1 MLHWFSAQKLWV
13 KILLPSLVTI
23 VLLLGSGV
31 FSFLLLRSQ
40 MQHQNDLESSLDESQ
55 KVSETLKQYAEGQT
69 KVYKAVSF
77 ALAGLE
83 VEKSEALLNEV
94 LADRKKL
101 EKSLAD
107 WKSTLPDAMAKNAI
121 DSSLKASAQYYRW
134 VGEIL
139 DNLEDP
145 VTAAANMV
153 TTEKK
158 YHLLQEHLSI
168 PRKRVEDQSKRLSAM
183 VEENLTTLQVRMA
196 IASLLVVFLS
206 VGLSLL
212 GLQLIMRGVRSAK
225 VDVQQITDG
234 DLSHAVERI
243 SNDEVGALVEAVDSM
258 RLKMQ
263 ILIGQVKSSS
273 QTLKGTSQ
281 QISGLSGNLQQS
293 TRTINDRTQT
303 IVQASHAM
311 TDQSEKMNASASDV
325 TKAAESSSYSLKQLL
340 ETIREISTSCTKEAD
355 MARST
360 KGTAESLVSGMAELR
375 VASNEIGSISG
386 MINSIASK
394 TRLLALNATIEAAAA
409 GEAGK
414 GFAVVANEV
423 KELAQQS
430 TLAANQ
436 IQEKIA
442 AVQTQAD
449 MQNEAVKSIATVI
462 DEFAEIALVIAS
474 AVEEQAATV
483 RSMTGTME
491 SVTHATTTMEKG
503 IADVSQRSRNVL
515 AAVNDVVKVIEEA
528 GAWVEETTKSSQ
540 GLREMSRTLADRV
553 SIFKV

>member
-1 MLHWFSAQKLWV
+1 MLRWFSAQKLWV

-23 VLLLGSGV
+23 VLLLGSGF
-31 FSFLLLRSQ
+31 FSFLLLRTQ
-40 MQHQNDLESSLDESQ
+40 MQHQNSLESSLEESR

-83 VEKSEALLNEV
+83 IEKSEALLNEV

-101 EKSLAD
+101 EKSLED
-107 WKSTLPDAMAKNAI
+107 WKSTLQDAMAKNSI
-121 DSSLKASAQYYRW
+121 DSSLKASAQYFRW

-158 YHLLQEHLSI
+158 FHLLQEHLSI
-168 PRKRVEDQSKRLSAM
+168 PRKRVEDQSHILSDM
-183 VEENLTTLQVRMA
+183 VEKNLTTLQVRMA
-196 IASLLVVFLS
+196 MASLLVVFLS
-206 VGLSLL
+206 VGLSLI

-225 VDVQQITDG
+225 SDVQQITDG
-234 DLSHAVERI
+234 DLAHTVERI

-273 QTLKGTSQ
+273 QTLKGTSH
-281 QISGLSGNLQQS
+281 QISGLSSNLQQS

-311 TDQSEKMNASASDV
+311 TEQSEKMNESASEV
-325 TKAAESSSYSLKQLL
+325 TKAAESSSFSLKQLL
-340 ETIREISTSCTKEAD
+340 ETIREISTSCTKEAE

-360 KGTAESLVSGMAELR
+360 KGTAESLVEGMGELR
-375 VASNEIGSISG
+375 AASNEIGSISG

-436 IQEKIA
+436 IQEKIV

-449 MQNEAVKSIATVI
+449 MQNDAVQRIASVI

-491 SVTHATTTMEKG
+491 SVTHSTTSLEKG
-503 IADVSQRSRNVL
+503 IAEVSQRSRNVL
-515 AAVNDVVKVIEEA
+515 AAVNDVAKVIEEA
-528 GAWVEETTKSSQ
+528 GAWVEETTVSAQ
-540 GLREMSRTLADRV
+540 GLRDMSRTLAERV

>member
-1 MLHWFSAQKLWV
+1 MLHWFNSQKLWV

-23 VLLLGSGV
+23 VLLLGSGF

-40 MQHQNDLESSLDESQ
+40 MQHQNALEASLEESR

-83 VEKSEALLNEV
+83 IEKSEALLNEV
-94 LADRKKL
+94 LSDRKKL
-101 EKSLAD
+101 EKSLED
-107 WKSTLPDAMAKNAI
+107 WKATLQDAVAKNAI
-121 DSSLKASAQYYRW
+121 DSSLKASAQYYRR

-145 VTAAANMV
+145 VSAAANMV

-158 YHLLQEHLSI
+158 FHLLQEHLSI
-168 PRKRVEDQSKRLSAM
+168 PLKRVEDQSHILSDL
-183 VEENLTTLQVRMA
+183 VEQNLTTLQVRMA
-196 IASLLVVFLS
+196 LASLLVIFLS

-225 VDVQQITDG
+225 SDVQQITDG
-234 DLSHAVERI
+234 DLAHTVERI
-243 SNDEVGALVEAVDSM
+243 SNDEVGAFVEAVDSM

-273 QTLKGTSQ
+273 QTLKGTSH
-281 QISGLSGNLQQS
+281 QISGLSSNLQQS

-311 TDQSEKMNASASDV
+311 TDQSEKMNESASEV
-325 TKAAESSSYSLKQLL
+325 TKAAESSSFSLKQLL
-340 ETIREISTSCTKEAD
+340 ETIREISTSCTKEAE

-360 KGTAESLVSGMAELR
+360 KGIAESLVEGMGELR
-375 VASNEIGSISG
+375 AASNEVGSISG

-430 TLAANQ
+430 SLAANQ
-436 IQEKIA
+436 IQEKIV

-449 MQNEAVKSIATVI
+449 LQNDAVQRIASVI

-491 SVTHATTTMEKG
+491 SVTHSTNSMEKG
-503 IADVSQRSRNVL
+503 IAEVSQRSRNVL
-515 AAVNDVVKVIEEA
+515 VAVNDVAKVIEEA
-528 GAWVEETTKSSQ
+528 GAWVEETTVSAQ
-540 GLREMSRTLADRV
+540 GLRDMSRTLAERV

>member
-1 MLHWFSAQKLWV
+1 M
-13 KILLPSLVTI
+13 
-23 VLLLGSGV
+23 
-31 FSFLLLRSQ
+31 
-40 MQHQNDLESSLDESQ
+40 
-55 KVSETLKQYAEGQT
+55 
-69 KVYKAVSF
+69 
-77 ALAGLE
+77 
-83 VEKSEALLNEV
+83 
-94 LADRKKL
+94 
-101 EKSLAD
+101 
-107 WKSTLPDAMAKNAI
+107 
-121 DSSLKASAQYYRW
+121 
-134 VGEIL
+134 
-139 DNLEDP
+139 
-145 VTAAANMV
+145 
-153 TTEKK
+153 
-158 YHLLQEHLSI
+158 SI
-168 PRKRVEDQSKRLSAM
+168 PLKRVEDQSHILSDL
-183 VEENLTTLQVRMA
+183 VEQNLTTLQVRMA
-196 IASLLVVFLS
+196 LASLLVIFLS

-225 VDVQQITDG
+225 SDVQQITDG
-234 DLSHAVERI
+234 DLAHTVERI

-273 QTLKGTSQ
+273 QTIKGTSH
-281 QISGLSGNLQQS
+281 QISGLSSNLQQS

-311 TDQSEKMNASASDV
+311 TDQSEKMNESASEV
-325 TKAAESSSYSLKQLL
+325 TKAAESSSFSLKQLL
-340 ETIREISTSCTKEAD
+340 ETIREISTSCTKEAE

-360 KGTAESLVSGMAELR
+360 KGTAESLVEGMGELR
-375 VASNEIGSISG
+375 AASNEVGSISG

-436 IQEKIA
+436 IQEKIVA
-442 AVQTQAD
+442 MQTQAD
-449 MQNEAVKSIATVI
+449 LQTDAVQRIASVI

-491 SVTHATTTMEKG
+491 SVTHSTNSMEKG
-503 IADVSQRSRNVL
+503 IAEVSQRSRNVL
-515 AAVNDVVKVIEEA
+515 AAVNDVAKVIEEA
-528 GAWVEETTKSSQ
+528 GAWVEETTVSAQ
-540 GLREMSRTLADRV
+540 WLRDMSRTLAERV